1 MKTTKK
7 LAVLGWIY
15 RSGMITEEEYMK
27 AKRIIISNKKPYIR

>member
-15 RSGMITEEEYMK
+15 RNGFITDEEYMK
-27 AKRIIISNKKPYIR
+27 AKRIIISSKKPYIR